1 MESLRGIFPQ
11 SMPPPKRDFLK
22 ENVMKI
28 KQIQRM
34 RRPAK
39 EKSEYTNKFSKPVG
53 GNLMVVRPRLC
64 ENANPAHRSSTNLAL
79 SSSKAPMTN
88 LRKSLSTLS
97 IHSREFGTQTVDP
110 EADEFFLKDT
120 IIRYPSASTVRSST
134 GQPPTCSRGHAMEV
148 PEERSSRYKSHFS
161 DRRDEYSEKMERH
174 ISNLSEYLDKG
185 SISKRQGSKKPT
197 SILKSSSSLQK
208 LNKNSINES
217 QQRDDRSIRVGSAH
231 RNLKLDSIELY
242 DDEQN
247 GFEEEE
253 ALENNKELES
263 SRRKEKGGGDC
274 EVDAKKQQQQ
284 KAAAE
289 DPDCPDGHVPLS
301 DDDRLEAL
309 KLAKKRKFIFHEIV
323 AVDIKFL
330 ILLTG
335 FKDFVDEL
343 NRLPM
348 TCETL
353 RVRNR
358 KIEIEKELR
367 SLEINIRV
375 FSRPKVYVKLTE

>member
-1 MESLRGIFPQ
+1 MWTRLTVNRKKQQLRLKFVWNFSFFKLLFSFPLILLSALMESLRGIFPQ

-34 RRPAK
+34 TRRPK
-39 EKSEYTNKFSKPVG
+39 DKSEYSNKFAKPG
-53 GNLMVVRPRLC
+53 GNAMPVRSRLC

-79 SSSKAPMTN
+79 SSSKAPITN

-134 GQPPTCSRGHAMEV
+134 GLQQPPTCSRGHAMEP
-148 PEERSSRYKSHFS
+148 PEEKSSRYKSHFN

-185 SISKRQGSKKPT
+185 SVSKRQGSKKPT

-217 QQRDDRSIRVGSAH
+217 QQREDRSFRVGSAH
-231 RNLKLDSIELY
+231 RNLKLDTIELS
-242 DDEQN
+242 DDENQ
-247 GFEEEE
+247 FEEEN
-253 ALENNKELES
+253 LENNKEMES
-263 SRRKEKGGGDC
+263 SHRKERGGGDS
-274 EVDAKKQQQQ
+274 EVDAKKLQQQ

-301 DDDRLEAL
+301 DDERLEAL
-309 KLAKKRKFIFHEIV
+309 KLAKKRK
-323 AVDIKFL
+323 
-330 ILLTG
+330 
-335 FKDFVDEL
+335 
-343 NRLPM
+343 
-348 TCETL
+348 
-353 RVRNR
+353 
-358 KIEIEKELR
+358 
-367 SLEINIRV
+367 
-375 FSRPKVYVKLTE
+375 